1 MEMAGILSST
11 FSSGLLSHQ
20 TSKPLRRTFLS
31 SCAKMMMT
39 LASPGNTEKK
49 RQKMYITNFATH
61 HNKGLFSQKMTHFF
75 FWLQTKLIWLYLHFQ
90 SPDNSKTNFRFDI
103 QTQYLP
109 FFYCLKKEIIHPIF
123 QWWCKKKNGKLQRF
137 TLTSMQNCNS
147 SRTWALDFK
156 LSNFTLWI

>member
-1 MEMAGILSST
+1 MMEMAGILSST

-49 RQKMYITNFATH
+49 TENVY
-61 HNKGLFSQKMTHFF
+61 NKLCYSSQQRVIFLENDSFF
-75 FWLQTKLIWLYLHFQ
+75 FSLQTKLIWLYLHFQ
-90 SPDNSKTNFRFDI
+90 SPDSSKTNFRFDI

-123 QWWCKKKNGKLQRF
+123 QRWCKKKMG
-137 TLTSMQNCNS
+137 NCS
-147 SRTWALDFK
+147 VSL
-156 LSNFTLWI
+156 